1 MKPYVHSLLAE
12 EEGPP
17 APSSERES
25 YVRELVLHTKR
36 RSRSDPSLRAVGS
49 AHDADVHDA
58 DVFNASAPVT
68 SVRRCL
74 PEVPTD
80 SAQPV
85 RHFGSLSTRSTAMG
99 DIFDTLS
106 RFARSE
112 TTVTLMGSTGVGK
125 DVLAHAIHE
134 VSSRSD
140 KPLVVFDCGSV
151 APNLAESELLGH
163 ERGAFTGAV
172 SAHAGAFERAHGGT
186 LFLDEIGELPLD
198 LQSRLLRALESRR
211 VRRVGGG
218 VDRSVD
224 VRVIVATNRDLRADV
239 AAGRFREDLLFR
251 LAVVVVSVPP
261 LRERLDDLPE
271 LVGTLLA
278 DMDRA
283 DLCVS
288 DAALEALRSHP
299 WPGNIREL
307 KNALTSAVAFV
318 EPGARVLDPRHLRL
332 LWAADI
338 ETAWIDSAHL
348 AGKTLKQLERRA
360 IEETMIQTNG
370 DKVVAAK
377 TLGISLSTLY
387 EKLRRHGLSVRSA

>member
-1 MKPYVHSLLAE
+1 MKPYVRSLLTE
-12 EEGPP
+12 EDPA
-17 APSSERES
+17 APSSGHQS
-25 YVRELVLHTKR
+25 YAGEMVLRSTKR
-36 RSRSDPSLRAVGS
+36 SKSDPPLRVVGS
-49 AHDADVHDA
+49 SQPVHDA
-58 DVFNASAPVT
+58 EVFSEAAPVT
-68 SVRRCL
+68 SLWRCL
-74 PEVPTD
+74 PEAPTNTD
-80 SAQPV
+80 SGQPL
-85 RHFGSLSTRSTAMG
+85 RHFGRLSTRSTSMG

-106 RFARSE
+106 RFARSDA
-112 TTVTLMGSTGVGK
+112 TVTLMGSTGVGK

-134 VSSRSD
+134 VSLRSD

-218 VDRSVD
+218 VDRPVD

-251 LAVVVVSVPP
+251 VAVVVVGVPP

-271 LVGTLLA
+271 LVRTLLA

-283 DLCVS
+283 DLRVS
-288 DAALEALRSHP
+288 DAALDALRSHP

-318 EPGARVLDPRHLRL
+318 EPGGGVLDPRHLRL
-332 LWAADI
+332 LWAADF
-338 ETAWIDSAHL
+338 ETAWLDSVHL

-377 TLGISLSTLY
+377 ALGISLSTLY
-387 EKLRRHGLSVRSA
+387 EKLRRHGLSVRSP

>member
-1 MKPYVHSLLAE
+1 M
-12 EEGPP
+12 
-17 APSSERES
+17 
-25 YVRELVLHTKR
+25 
-36 RSRSDPSLRAVGS
+36 
-49 AHDADVHDA
+49 
-58 DVFNASAPVT
+58 
-68 SVRRCL
+68 
-74 PEVPTD
+74 
-80 SAQPV
+80 
-85 RHFGSLSTRSTAMG
+85 RHFGRLSTRSTAMG

-106 RFARSE
+106 RFAPSE

-134 VSSRSD
+134 VSPRSD

-151 APNLAESELLGH
+151 APNLVESELLGH

-218 VDRSVD
+218 VDRPVD

-261 LRERLDDLPE
+261 LRERLDDLSE
-271 LVGTLLA
+271 LVHTLLA

-283 DLCVS
+283 DLRVS
-288 DAALEALRSHP
+288 DAALDALRSHP

-318 EPGARVLDPRHLRL
+318 EPGGRVLDPHHLRL
-332 LWAADI
+332 LWGAGVA
-338 ETAWIDSAHL
+338 TAWLDSVQL

-360 IEETMIQTNG
+360 IEETMIQTKG
-370 DKVVAAK
+370 DKVIAAK
-377 TLGISLSTLY
+377 ALGISLSTLY
-387 EKLRRHGLSVRSA
+387 EKLRRHGLSVRSP